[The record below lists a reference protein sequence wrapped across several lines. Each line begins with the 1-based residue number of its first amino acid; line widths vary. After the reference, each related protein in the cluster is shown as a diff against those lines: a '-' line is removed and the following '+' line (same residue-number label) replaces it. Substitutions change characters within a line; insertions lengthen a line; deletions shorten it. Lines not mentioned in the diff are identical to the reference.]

1 MYSRYIQ
8 RKQDSL
14 VPFSFFFSFLSI
26 RVVYGEE
33 RLMPCILDCLFCA
46 PSLPACVVRG
56 AQLSSCGVRLWG
68 NSFWEEQTV
77 PSLKG
82 ERPQRSAKANTC
94 WDLIAFQSEVKR
106 PCLAIYI
113 GKGQKGLKILR
124 QLIKPE
130 PSYILVKEN
139 RCGHYWTMYRIN
151 LGVLPKMMDIGRQH
165 VSSLHGSLQG
175 FLCFF
180 F

>member
-1 MYSRYIQ
+1 MYSRCIQ

-14 VPFSFFFSFLSI
+14 VPFSFFFPSHPLGWFTGRSGLCHVFSA
-26 RVVYGEE
+26 VYSA
-33 RLMPCILDCLFCA
+33 L

-82 ERPQRSAKANTC
+82 ERPQRSAKADTC
-94 WDLIAFQSEVKR
+94 WDLIVFQSEVKK

-139 RCGHYWTMYRIN
+139 RCGHY
-151 LGVLPKMMDIGRQH
+151 
-165 VSSLHGSLQG
+165 
-175 FLCFF
+175 
-180 F
+180 